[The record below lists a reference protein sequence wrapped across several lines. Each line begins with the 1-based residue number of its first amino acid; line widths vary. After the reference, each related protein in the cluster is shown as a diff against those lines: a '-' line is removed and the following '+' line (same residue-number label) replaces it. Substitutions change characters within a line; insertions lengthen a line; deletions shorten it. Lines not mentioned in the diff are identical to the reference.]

1 MYKVKRAYF
10 ITTKEGDE
18 YKHSVIIKFSHSDA
32 PYAMKRSE
40 SDYFGRGGG
49 AFFCIFLLIIMQ
61 IVMLGAILAWKLFNL
76 DIIPDYT
83 GRSNVQIYNITDYN
97 YYHDKHHIHDK

>member
-1 MYKVKRAYF
+1 MYKIRRVYLV
-10 ITTKEGDE
+10 TTKGDDGHE
-18 YKHSVIIKFSHSDA
+18 NFVINSTSNGSFV
-32 PYAMKRSE
+32 MKRSE

-49 AFFCIFLLIIMQ
+49 VFFCIFLLIIMQ
-61 IVMLGAILAWKLFNL
+61 IVMLGVILAWKLFNL

-97 YYHDKHHIHDK
+97 YYHNKHHIHN